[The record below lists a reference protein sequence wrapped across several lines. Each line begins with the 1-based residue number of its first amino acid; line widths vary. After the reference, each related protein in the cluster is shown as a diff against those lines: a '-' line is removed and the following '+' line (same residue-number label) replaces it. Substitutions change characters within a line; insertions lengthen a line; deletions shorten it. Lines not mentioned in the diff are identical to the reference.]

1 VTALAAAKAGDE
13 QAFVA
18 LTSPHS
24 RRLHL
29 HCYRMLG
36 SLHDADDALQETM
49 LRAWKGLARFEPRAE
64 LSTWLYRIATNVC
77 LRRAEQRAR
86 EPVPV
91 DTYLQPYPDLLLDGL
106 AGPEAEAERRE
117 DVGIAFVAALQLLP
131 PKQRAVLVLRDALD
145 WPAKEVAALLD
156 VTVPAV
162 NSALQRARERLER
175 GRRAGTLLHP
185 HADDAASPTVV
196 RRFVAAWDDVDV
208 DAIVELLTDD
218 ALMTMPPVPVRVD
231 GPAAIGAF
239 FRTVPADGDLRRI
252 RLVPTAANRQPAL
265 AAYFDDADDGTFTAY
280 GLMVLALRDGRIAG
294 ITGFAEVGEVFL
306 RLGLPERPGD

>member
-1 VTALAAAKAGDE
+1 MSALAAAKAGDE

-49 LRAWKGLARFEPRAE
+49 LRAWKGLPRFEPRAE

-91 DTYLQPYPDLLLDGL
+91 DTYLQPYPDLLLDDS
-106 AGPEAEAERRE
+106 AEPDAEAERRE

-145 WPAKEVAALLD
+145 WPAKDVAELLD
-156 VTVPAV
+156 DTVPAV
-162 NSALQRARERLER
+162 NSALQRARGRLDRERL
-175 GRRAGTLLHP
+175 AGSLLRP
-185 HADDAASPTVV
+185 HADDAAAAAVV

-208 DAIVELLTDD
+208 DAIVSLLAGD
-218 ALMTMPPVPVRVD
+218 ALMTMPPVPMRVE
-231 GPAAIGAF
+231 GPGAIGDF
-239 FRTVPADGDLRRI
+239 FRTVPASGDLRRI
-252 RLVPTAANRQPAL
+252 RLVPTASNRQPAL
-265 AAYFDDADDGTFTAY
+265 AAYYDEAGDGTFAAY
-280 GLMVLALRDGRIAG
+280 GLMVLALRNGRIAG
-294 ITGFAEVGEVFL
+294 ITGFADVGEIL
-306 RLGLPERPGD
+306 PRLGLPERLR